1 MKTIVSALFVAFIFS
16 TVATANEEYVC
27 NFGDNKRLISVN
39 YENEQEQVPCQVKYD
54 KGLGIETLW
63 NAQSE
68 VGYCESKAAEF
79 VAKQES
85 WGWSCSKVTQAEY
98 VEKTH
103 ESVEDKEVQAA
114 LEPDLEPP
122 FEQ

>member
-1 MKTIVSALFVAFIFS
+1 MKSIVTALFIAFIFS
-16 TVATANEEYVC
+16 GIAAANEEYVC
-27 NFGDNKRLISVN
+27 NFGDAKRLISVN
-39 YENEQEQVPCQVKYD
+39 YESEHEQVPCQVQYD
-54 KGLGIETLW
+54 KGHGAEMLW

-98 VEKTH
+98 VENVPQPQ
-103 ESVEDKEVQAA
+103 EEQEVQAA
-114 LEPDLEPP
+114 LE
-122 FEQ
+122 